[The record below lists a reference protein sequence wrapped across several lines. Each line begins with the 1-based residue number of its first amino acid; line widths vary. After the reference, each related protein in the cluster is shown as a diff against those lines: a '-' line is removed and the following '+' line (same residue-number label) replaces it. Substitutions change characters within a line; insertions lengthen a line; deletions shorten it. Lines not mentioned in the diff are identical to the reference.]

1 VSVDGC
7 LAGPRRAQWQRVRR
21 IAVQVATVGLVL
33 AGTWV
38 LAHHLVRPLWHDW
51 FDLKVYRGA
60 VRWWAGGESL
70 YSFHRDSAT
79 GSYGFTYPPVAAV
92 VLSPLGLAG
101 WRLWAWLMSAA
112 SLAIV
117 VVTTWRFFGPV
128 ARRAGWPPVFAVAL
142 AVPVV
147 LLMDPVRETIA
158 FGQINLY
165 LVALVLA
172 DVVAIR
178 RGWRWAGAGTGI
190 AAAIKLTPAI
200 FLLYFALTCGRR
212 PAAVGLAS
220 FAAATLTAFLIS
232 PHTSVQYWT
241 SMLWDTSRVGHTDKT
256 PNQSLLGL
264 LTRVTA
270 SVPAHLLWVL
280 LGCALLVFGLWR
292 ARRAYAEGDE
302 LVGLTVTGLTGVLV
316 SPISW
321 THHLFWIV
329 PAVIVLIDVA
339 VGRPTVSL
347 RSRPRQ
353 PSRWGRPG
361 AGIAAVVITAVCCSS
376 LIWYFQPDEG
386 LIHTGGLLGALGE
399 NSFALAMLALVVLLP
414 IRARVPAASEPT
426 DDSDAVLAAG

>member
-1 VSVDGC
+1 
-7 LAGPRRAQWQRVRR
+7 
-21 IAVQVATVGLVL
+21 
-33 AGTWV
+33 
-38 LAHHLVRPLWHDW
+38 
-51 FDLKVYRGA
+51 
-60 VRWWAGGESL
+60 
-70 YSFHRDSAT
+70 
-79 GSYGFTYPPVAAV
+79 
-92 VLSPLGLAG
+92 
-101 WRLWAWLMSAA
+101 M
-112 SLAIV
+112 
-117 VVTTWRFFGPV
+117 
-128 ARRAGWPPVFAVAL
+128 
-142 AVPVV
+142 
-147 LLMDPVRETIA
+147 
-158 FGQINLY
+158 
-165 LVALVLA
+165 
-172 DVVAIR
+172 
-178 RGWRWAGAGTGI
+178 
-190 AAAIKLTPAI
+190 
-200 FLLYFALTCGRR
+200 
-212 PAAVGLAS
+212 
-220 FAAATLTAFLIS
+220 
-232 PHTSVQYWT
+232 TS
-241 SMLWDTSRVGHTDKT
+241 
-256 PNQSLLGL
+256 NQSLLGL

-361 AGIAAVVITAVCCSS
+361 AGVAAVVITALCCSS
-376 LIWYFQPDEG
+376 LIWYFQRDEG